1 MNHSHFPAF
10 ISRPTCRPGNR
21 PAQTGAAVIMAMLI
35 VALAASASAYLMW
48 QNHLWFRQV
57 ENIDQ
62 QAQARWVARAAIHW
76 AGAILQ
82 DDKNDYDHDSEQWA
96 LRLPP
101 LDVEGGEV
109 QGWVT
114 DAQAKFNLNNLVQGG
129 KQNPTELALARRLF
143 EQQGLDA
150 KHLNALLD
158 WMDGDSDVSY
168 PGGAEDMQYL
178 ALTPPSRAANRPL
191 QSISELARVQGFTA
205 DDIRRIQPYVTALP
219 AKTEINVN
227 SAPAELLSALSEGLT
242 LSEAKLLI
250 KQRPFKDSESFRK
263 LLPEKNTPPDAAH
276 GVKSQYFETEVL
288 ARFDRIQVGYNALLE
303 RKEKGKSV
311 IIKLIQREE

>member
-1 MNHSHFPAF
+1 MTPPENPSE
-10 ISRPTCRPGNR
+10 R
-21 PAQTGAAVIMAMLI
+21 GAAVIMAMLI
-35 VALAASASAYLMW
+35 VALAASASAFLMW

-62 QAQARWVARAAIHW
+62 QAQARWVARAAVHW

-82 DDKNDYDHDSEQWA
+82 DDKNAYDHESEPWA

-101 LDVEGGEV
+101 LEVEGGEV

-129 KQNPTELALARRLF
+129 KQNPTELAMARRLF

-150 KHLNALLD
+150 KILNALLD
-158 WMDGDSDVSY
+158 WMDEDSDISY

-178 ALTPPSRAANRPL
+178 ALIPPSRAANRPL
-191 QSISELARVQGFTA
+191 QSVSELARIQGFTA

-227 SAPAELLSALSEGLT
+227 SAPAELLSALSDGLT
-242 LSEAKLLI
+242 VSEARVLI
-250 KQRPFKDSESFRK
+250 KQRPFRDSESFRK
-263 LLPEKNTPPDAAH
+263 LLPEKSAPPDAAH
-276 GVKSQYFETEVL
+276 GVKSQYFEASVH
-288 ARFDRIQVGYNALLE
+288 ARFDRIQIGYDALLE
-303 RKEKGKSV
+303 RKEKGKTT
-311 IIKLIQREE
+311 IIQLKQSEE